1 MVIELTGDNFET
13 TVNDNLCIVDFW
25 ASWCAPC
32 KMMAP
37 VFEELS
43 KDKDLAKL
51 KFFKLNTEEA
61 PEPARENGVMS
72 IPTLVVFN
80 MGEEVERIV
89 GFYPKDALKQKML
102 EAMKKV

>member
-1 MVIELTGDNFET
+1 MVTGLTADNFDKT
-13 TVNDNLCIVDFW
+13 ISDNLCIVDFW
-25 ASWCAPC
+25 APWCGPC

-37 VFEELS
+37 VYEELS

-51 KFFKLNTEEA
+51 KFCKLNTEDYPDGA
-61 PEPARENGVMS
+61 SSNGVMS

-80 MGEEVERIV
+80 MGDEVDRIV

-102 EAMKKV
+102 AALKKV